1 MLQKSLTL
9 LFIAL
14 LSACTSHADIATQPI
29 EVNQQQLLSMQQENE
44 ELLLLDVRSDE
55 EYQAGHINGA
65 VNISHL
71 QLEDKMSSIEQ
82 YKDKNIIVYC
92 RSGRRAGIAI
102 KLLQD
107 NGFYRVSH
115 LVGDMN
121 GWQAA
126 NLPIVNKEQ

>member
-1 MLQKSLTL
+1 MLQKCLAL

-14 LSACTSHADIATQPI
+14 LSACTYQPYIAALPA
-29 EVNQQQLLSMQQENE
+29 EVEQQQLLSMQQENE
-44 ELLLLDVRSDE
+44 EWLLLDVRSAE
-55 EYQAGHINGA
+55 EYQAGYIKGA

-71 QLEDKMSSIEQ
+71 QLSDKISSIEQ
-82 YKDKNIIVYC
+82 YKDKNIVVYC

-107 NGFYRVSH
+107 SGFHQVSH

-126 NLPIVNKEQ
+126 NLPTVNQEQ

>member
-1 MLQKSLTL
+1 MFQKCLAL
-9 LFIAL
+9 LFMAW
-14 LSACTSHADIATQPI
+14 LSACANQPDIAALPA
-29 EVNQQQLLSMQQENE
+29 EVEQQQLLSMQQTNE
-44 ELLLLDVRSDE
+44 QWLLLDVRSDE
-55 EYQAGHINGA
+55 EYQAGYIEGA

-71 QLEDKMSSIEQ
+71 QLGDKMSSIAQ

-107 NGFYRVSH
+107 SGFHKVSH
-115 LVGDMN
+115 LSGDMN

-126 NLPIVNKEQ
+126 NLPTVSNKQ